1 MGRRIRWLG
10 IVLIVLF
17 GVVLFQLANIQFHK
31 AGALA
36 SDPKNPRNASL
47 KFDNQRGQILASDGT
62 VLAQSVPATSGSY
75 KYQRVYPQGSLYSQ
89 LVGYDSSI
97 YGTNGIEDQYNDY
110 LVAHTQ
116 PAQSLAQLLSPPP
129 KTTDDVTLTINPTL
143 QKTAQEALA
152 SASGVNKDGAIV
164 ALDPQTGAVLAM
176 YSNPTYDPNPLASP
190 SSTIQT
196 EARLAYLAKD
206 AEGFS
211 PSLPIATAAIFPP
224 GSTFKVITT
233 ASVYDLQPQLSNFSA
248 PVLTCTPLPQSNQK
262 LCNDGNTPCGGTI
275 EQMLPPSCDPGYA
288 LLGIQVGAQSLNQQ
302 AQSFGYNTVPPLDIP
317 GVAASHF
324 PSVTDLD
331 PANQGLPGVA
341 YSAIGQQD
349 VAASALQNALV
360 AAGIANHGT
369 VMAPHLMAQIT
380 SSAGNVVSTYKPN
393 PWQVAATPATT
404 AKIIPL
410 MQQVVTNGTAS
421 GVGFPASLQA
431 AVKTGTAQA
440 PFNGA
445 ETTDDW
451 MIGLA
456 PASNPTIA
464 VAVVVPY
471 QSVSAT
477 GAEVAGPIM
486 KAMLE
491 AAAALPAGS

>member
-17 GVVLFQLANIQFHK
+17 GVVLFQLGNIQFHK

-36 SDPKNPRNASL
+36 SDPKNRATPRSSSTTSAARFWRPTAPCSPSR
-47 KFDNQRGQILASDGT
+47 FRHER
-62 VLAQSVPATSGSY
+62 VLQVPAGLSAG
-75 KYQRVYPQGSLYSQ
+75 L
-89 LVGYDSSI
+89 LVLPARRLRLSI

-211 PSLPIATAAIFPP
+211 PRCPSPP
-224 GSTFKVITT
+224 RPSSPRARRSRSSPPPRSTTSNRSSRTSRHRCSPARPCPSPTRSSVTT
-233 ASVYDLQPQLSNFSA
+233 AIPHAGGRSNRCCRHRVTPLRPARHPGRRAIAQPAGPVLRLQHGSA
-248 PVLTCTPLPQSNQK
+248 PRHPRRCRLALPVG
-262 LCNDGNTPCGGTI
+262 DRPR
-275 EQMLPPSCDPGYA
+275 PG
-288 LLGIQVGAQSLNQQ
+288 Q
-302 AQSFGYNTVPPLDIP
+302 P
-317 GVAASHF
+317 GVAGRRLLGHR
-324 PSVTDLD
+324 
-331 PANQGLPGVA
+331 PAGCGGERA
-341 YSAIGQQD
+341 T
-349 VAASALQNALV
+349 NALV

-369 VMAPHLMAQIT
+369 VMAPTSWPRSLRRRAT
-380 SSAGNVVSTYKPN
+380 SSAPTSPTPGRSP
-393 PWQVAATPATT
+393 PRGHDSEDHPAHATGGDQRHRFGGRLPR
-404 AKIIPL
+404 L
-410 MQQVVTNGTAS
+410 VTGGGQDRNGPGA
-421 GVGFPASLQA
+421 LQR
-431 AVKTGTAQA
+431 GR
-440 PFNGA
+440 NHRRL
-445 ETTDDW
+445 DDRPR
-451 MIGLA
+451 A
-456 PASNPTIA
+456 RVNPTIA